1 LGPRVWFA
9 TAFSFYSLSFT
20 RLSAGSRET
29 AAGRAA
35 SAVSALAGRQ
45 GWVAA
50 LQRTPRS
57 GVGRRRRRRLP
68 QRQTL
73 QLHKEKACLAF
84 LDTFKNLSVCYF
96 TTRVWVAIFTFL
108 IYSEGAEKFRNDKL
122 NAMRANV

>member
-9 TAFSFYSLSFT
+9 AAFSFYSLSFT

-57 GVGRRRRRRLP
+57 GVGRRRRRLP

-73 QLHKEKACLAF
+73 QLHKEKARLAF
-84 LDTFKNLSVCYF
+84 LDTLKNISVCYF
-96 TTRVWVAIFTFL
+96 ATRVCVAIFTFL
-108 IYSEGAEKFRNDKL
+108 IYSEGAEKFRNNKI